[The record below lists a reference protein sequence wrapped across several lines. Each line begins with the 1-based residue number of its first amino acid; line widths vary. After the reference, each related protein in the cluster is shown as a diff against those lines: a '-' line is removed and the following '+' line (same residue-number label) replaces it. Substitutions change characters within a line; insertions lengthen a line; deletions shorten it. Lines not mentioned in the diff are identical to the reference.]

1 MELFKYDPHMELG
14 YDEGGLGNS
23 PSVETVLVI
32 RDLESG
38 DEKSIMF
45 DNLTT
50 PVYFMVSKGLVPF
63 QETLIERPEILV
75 PQGEREVRGTEGT
88 AIDGVTG
95 QAIMD
100 GWRSQQADR
109 TLEIVCLGD
118 PSLID
123 EIL

>member
-1 MELFKYDPHMELG
+1 MDLFKYDPDMELG
-14 YDEGGLGNS
+14 YGYEENC
-23 PSVETVLVI
+23 PSVETSLVI
-32 RDLESG
+32 RDPESG
-38 DEKSIMF
+38 DQQEIMF
-45 DNLTT
+45 DNLTN

-63 QETLIERPEILV
+63 QETLIERPEMLV
-75 PQGEREVRGTEGT
+75 PQGEKELKGTEGT

>member
-1 MELFKYDPHMELG
+1 MELFKYDPDMELG
-14 YDEGGLGNS
+14 YGLETQC

-32 RDLESG
+32 RDPKSG
-38 DEKSIMF
+38 DQTEIMF
-45 DNLTT
+45 DNLTN
-50 PVYFMVSKGLVPF
+50 PVYFMVSKGLVPL
-63 QETLIERPEILV
+63 QETLVERPEVLLKK
-75 PQGEREVRGTEGT
+75 GEEELKGTEGT

-100 GWRSQQADR
+100 GWRSHQADR

-123 EIL
+123 EIF